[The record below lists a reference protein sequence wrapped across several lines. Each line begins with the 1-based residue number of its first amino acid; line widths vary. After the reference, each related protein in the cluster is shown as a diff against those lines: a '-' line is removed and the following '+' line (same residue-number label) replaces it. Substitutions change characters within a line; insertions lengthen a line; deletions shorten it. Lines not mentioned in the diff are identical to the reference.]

1 MYFEDS
7 SLHSV
12 VWDFEFSDMNHDDFL
27 EAESSI
33 LAVVAE
39 KANVDISAVTLTY
52 NTEMRRNLVN
62 VQKSLYASRN
72 IYFHEGEYY
81 YEYDQTVLPTLNPP
95 STTSESQDTVN
106 PSSSPTVTIQSEPPS
121 VTLNFKVEFFLH
133 C

>member
-7 SLHSV
+7 GLYSI
-12 VWDFEFSDMNHDDFL
+12 VWDLEFSDMNQDAFL

-33 LAVVAE
+33 NTVVAE
-39 KANVDISAVTLTY
+39 KANVDISTVTLTY

-95 STTSESQDTVN
+95 STSSESQDTVN
-106 PSSSPTVTIQSEPPS
+106 PTSSPTASSSSGAPTDDPS
-121 VTLNFKVEFFLH
+121 VT
-133 C
+133 

>member
-12 VWDFEFSDMNHDDFL
+12 VWDLEFSDMNQDDFL

-33 LAVVAE
+33 IAVVAE

-62 VQKSLYASRN
+62 VQKSFIYA
-72 IYFHEGEYY
+72 G
-81 YEYDQTVLPTLNPP
+81 
-95 STTSESQDTVN
+95 
-106 PSSSPTVTIQSEPPS
+106 
-121 VTLNFKVEFFLH
+121 
-133 C
+133 